1 MRVWEIWF
9 ADFPYEEDATITKKR
24 PVIILNVEPF
34 EVLSV
39 KVTSQD
45 VRDEDKYDTPIQYWS
60 EAGLNKPSIARISKT
75 MFLDKQSFIHKIGTL
90 HNDDKISILTKYT
103 DYLKENNI

>member
-45 VRDEDKYDTPIQYWS
+45 VRDEDMYDTPIQYWS
-60 EAGLNKPSIARISKT
+60 EAGLDRPSVARISKA
-75 MFLDKQSFIHKIGTL
+75 MFLDKQNFIHKIGTL
-90 HNDDKISILTKYT
+90 HNDDKIAIFTKYAEH
-103 DYLKENNI
+103 LKNN

>member
-9 ADFPYEEDATITKKR
+9 ADFPFEEDATISKKR
-24 PVIILNVEPF
+24 PVIILNVEPL

-39 KVTSQD
+39 KVTSQE
-45 VRDEDKYDTPIQYWS
+45 VRNADEHDTPIRYWS

-75 MFLDKQSFIHKIGTL
+75 MFLDKHSFIHKIGTL
-90 HNDDKISILTKYT
+90 HDDDKISILTKYT
-103 DYLKENNI
+103 EYLKNN

>member
-9 ADFPYEEDATITKKR
+9 AEFPYEEDATIIKNR
-24 PVIILNVEPF
+24 PVIILNVEPL

-39 KVTSQD
+39 KVTSHD
-45 VRDEDKYDTPIQYWS
+45 VRNKDKYDIPIQFWK

-75 MFLDKQSFIHKIGTL
+75 LFLDRQSFVHKIGTL
-90 HNDDKISILTKYT
+90 LDDDKVSIFTKYAE
-103 DYLKENNI
+103 YLKENN

>member
-9 ADFPYEEDATITKKR
+9 ADFPFEEDATVIKKR

-39 KVTSQD
+39 KVTSQS
-45 VRDEDKYDTPIQYWS
+45 VRDKDNYDTPIQHWR

-75 MFLDKQSFIHKIGTL
+75 MYLNKQNFIHKIGTL
-90 HNDDKISILTKYT
+90 CDEDKITILTKYT
-103 DYLKENNI
+103 EYLKNN

>member
-9 ADFPYEEDATITKKR
+9 AEFPYEEDATIIKNR
-24 PVIILNVEPF
+24 PVIILNVEPL

-39 KVTSQD
+39 KVTSHN
-45 VRDEDKYDTPIQYWS
+45 VRDKDKYDIPIQFWS

-75 MFLDKQSFIHKIGTL
+75 MFLDKQNFIHKIGTL
-90 HNDDKISILTKYT
+90 QDDDKVSILTKYT
-103 DYLKENNI
+103 EYLKEYK